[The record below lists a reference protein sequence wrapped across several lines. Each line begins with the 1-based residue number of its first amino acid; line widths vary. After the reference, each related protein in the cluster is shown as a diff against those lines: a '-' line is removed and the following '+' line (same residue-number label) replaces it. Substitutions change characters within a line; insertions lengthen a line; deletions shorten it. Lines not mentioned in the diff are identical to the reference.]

1 MTRTTT
7 DQLPARAAEIAA
19 TPPGSDPAVGGRRRS
34 AGGIVPVLA
43 FAGIVV
49 AVMQTL
55 LVPVIKDLPLLLN
68 TAPSNATW
76 VMTATLLAG
85 AVSTPI
91 MGRLGD
97 LYGKRR
103 MLLTSLAVMVVG
115 SLVCG
120 FTSDLVTMIVGRAL
134 QGFAMGAIPLGI
146 GIMRDELPRER
157 LGSAMGLMSSS
168 IGVGGGL
175 ALPAAALVAQH
186 ADWHTLFFGAAGLGV
201 LSMVL
206 TLLVVPEAA
215 VRAQGRFD
223 VAGALGLS
231 AGLVA
236 LLLPLTKG
244 SDWGWG
250 SPTTLILFGVAV
262 VILVL
267 WGAMELRLADP
278 LVDLRTTARRE
289 VLLTNL
295 ASITVGVA
303 FYAISLVLPQLL
315 QLPTSTGYGLGQS
328 MVVAGLCMAPLGL
341 TMMFVA
347 PLYAR
352 IAARRGPKVSL
363 LLGMLVIALGYG
375 AGIGLMN
382 APWQTVI
389 IAVVVGAG
397 IGLAYSSLPA
407 LIIGAV
413 DASETGAANGLNTLM
428 RSIGT
433 SVSSAVIGMVLADM
447 SQKTGPVTVPTMAG
461 FRVSFLI
468 ATAAVLVGVALACF
482 LPSQRKAS
490 RPTLLAQSTDGAA
503 DAVDAD
509 GTRGAARPPAMPA
522 APLTA
527 TPPVHA
533 APAAADDAAE
543 SAVPAEAVEPAAPA
557 KAAEPAAP
565 AKAVEPMDAGSAVGL
580 TAAEGQPAPLVK
592 SAPSWARP
600 VTEPDEVRTPPS
612 SGATAASADPAGFR
626 GRVADT
632 SGGPVPGASITL
644 IDRQGRQAGIATA
657 DADGHF
663 AVDAP
668 TAGTYVLTGAAP
680 GHTPHAASAT
690 YRGEGAATRVDLVL
704 AGTGRLGG
712 TLLGGTE
719 GTPLAGGSIV
729 VTDAEGAVV
738 ARTASG
744 AEGSWD
750 VAPLPPG
757 HYTLVL
763 SAAGH
768 QPQARAVDLSGSA
781 PERQD
786 ARLKPAA
793 TVRGTVRGPNG
804 RPLAEAA
811 VTLVEDDAIAGH
823 TVTGPD
829 GAFAFSGMSGAHYTL
844 TAAGYPPHAVP
855 ISLTAGAHET
865 LDLDL
870 SQPPTAGG

>member
-7 DQLPARAAEIAA
+7 DQLPARAAETAA
-19 TPPGSDPAVGGRRRS
+19 TPPGPDPAVGGRRRS
-34 AGGIVPVLA
+34 PGGIVPVLA

-55 LVPVIKDLPLLLN
+55 LVPVIKDLPVLLN

-146 GIMRDELPRER
+146 GVMRDELPRER

-175 ALPAAALVAQH
+175 ALPVAALVAQH

-201 LSMVL
+201 LSMLL
-206 TLLVVPEAA
+206 TLLVVPETE

-223 VAGALGLS
+223 VVGALGLS

-236 LLLPLTKG
+236 LLLPVTKG

-250 SPTTLILFGVAV
+250 SPTTLILFGVAA

-267 WGAMELRLADP
+267 WGVLELRLADP

-341 TMMFVA
+341 TMMLVA

-363 LLGMLVIALGYG
+363 LLGMLVIAIGYG
-375 AGIGLMN
+375 AGIGLMD

-433 SVSSAVIGMVLADM
+433 SVSSAVIGMVLAHM
-447 SQKTGPVTVPTMAG
+447 SQKMGPVTVPTMAG

-482 LPSQRKAS
+482 LPSQHNVS
-490 RPTLLAQSTDGAA
+490 RPTLVAQSTDGAV

-509 GTRGAARPPAMPA
+509 GAQGAARP
-522 APLTA
+522 
-527 TPPVHA
+527 V
-533 APAAADDAAE
+533 AE
-543 SAVPAEAVEPAAPA
+543 SHEA
-557 KAAEPAAP
+557 
-565 AKAVEPMDAGSAVGL
+565 L
-580 TAAEGQPAPLVK
+580 
-592 SAPSWARP
+592 ARP
-600 VTEPDEVRTPPS
+600 SIE
-612 SGATAASADPAGFR
+612 ATTASADAAGFL

-632 SGGPVPGASITL
+632 SGSPVPGASITL

-663 AVDAP
+663 ALDAP

-690 YRGEGAATRVDLVL
+690 CRGAGTETRVDLVL
-704 AGTGRLGG
+704 TGPGPGTRTGTGRLGG
-712 TLLGGTE
+712 ALLGGTE

-729 VTDAEGAVV
+729 VTDTDGTVV
-738 ARTASG
+738 ARTTSG
-744 AEGSWD
+744 AEGGWEVS
-750 VAPLPPG
+750 PLPPG
-757 HYTLVL
+757 RYTLVL

-768 QPQARAVDLSGSA
+768 QPQAHAVDLSGGA
-781 PERQD
+781 PERQG
-786 ARLKPAA
+786 AHLKPTAA
-793 TVRGTVRGPNG
+793 VRGTVRGPNG
-804 RPLAEAA
+804 RPLAAAA
-811 VTLVEDDAIAGH
+811 VTLVEDGTVAGH

-829 GAFAFSGMSGAHYTL
+829 GAFAFSGLSGSHYTL
-844 TAAGYPPHAVP
+844 TAAGYPPHAAP
-855 ISLTAGAHET
+855 ISLAAGARET

-870 SQPPTAGG
+870 AQPPTAAG